1 MNNNN
6 LKIKETFAS
15 ALQNH
20 QRKNFKVAENLYK
33 EILKTKPNHF
43 ESVFYL
49 GSLAVQTKNFDRAKQ
64 LFQKTNKKFT
74 SIVVALKNMCA
85 PEADNRVNVLRE
97 NTAVFL
103 KD

>member
-20 QRKNFKVAENLYK
+20 QRKNFKVAESLYK

-49 GSLAVQTKNFDRAKQ
+49 GALLVQTKNFDQAQQLKCVDLLRFWEDQTMRRQAKPCNAAPHLDEQYPDTFQQVQ
-64 LFQKTNKKFT
+64 L
-74 SIVVALKNMCA
+74 
-85 PEADNRVNVLRE
+85 
-97 NTAVFL
+97 
-103 KD
+103 

>member
-6 LKIKETFAS
+6 LKIKETFTS

-20 QRKNFKVAENLYK
+20 QRKNFQVAESLYK

-49 GSLAVQTKNFDRAKQ
+49 GSLLVQTKNFDKAKQ
-64 LFQKTNKKFT
+64 LLQQ
-74 SIVVALKNMCA
+74 IQ
-85 PEADNRVNVLRE
+85 
-97 NTAVFL
+97 
-103 KD
+103 

>member
-20 QRKNFKVAENLYK
+20 QRKNFKVAESLYK

-49 GSLAVQTKNFDRAKQ
+49 GALLVQTKNFYKAKQ
-64 LFQKTNKKFT
+64 LLQKAIQIQPNFVATHNNLG
-74 SIVVALKNMCA
+74 IVSVSYTHLTLPTKA
-85 PEADNRVNVLRE
+85 
-97 NTAVFL
+97 
-103 KD
+103 